1 MKELYLIMRE
11 LLEVEYNQKSLLY
24 IMEMLE
30 TAYNE
35 GERECS
41 GLEDNSMTQQ
51 RVADLLHIGQRTY
64 ADYESG
70 KTRIPVD
77 YVIMRKVLTNR
88 VINSKLSME
97 L

>member
-1 MKELYLIMRE
+1 MQMKELYLIMRE

-41 GLEDNSMTQQ
+41 GLAVNGV
-51 RVADLLHIGQRTY
+51 RYYLAVLHKDLGT
-64 ADYESG
+64 
-70 KTRIPVD
+70 
-77 YVIMRKVLTNR
+77 
-88 VINSKLSME
+88 VINKLDIYMAEGAKKS
-97 L
+97 